1 LKQYCRRIEESPEIV
16 SAAISRI
23 EKAVLKGGE
32 LADLIK
38 AGEHLMVQ
46 ESAKMKELH

>member
-1 LKQYCRRIEESPEIV
+1 M

-32 LADLIK
+32 LADIIK
-38 AGEHLMVQ
+38 AGELLMVR